1 MTPAALDQMEAE
13 LATLSD
19 DEVLCALRD
28 APPGLTAAIIAGEC
42 ERRGIDL

>member
-1 MTPAALDQMEAE
+1 VNGSALDQLEAE
-13 LATLSD
+13 LEFLTD
-19 DEVLCALRD
+19 DDVLRALRD